1 MTDIVSS
8 ILGPLAEKLASSAV
22 EEIQL
27 VCGVKD
33 DQEKLKNTLEMI
45 QEVLA
50 DAEQKQTKNEAVR
63 RWLSKLKDFCYDAE
77 DVLDE
82 FEAVA
87 LWRRARSTERSTL
100 RRKVRY
106 LSSWPSNS
114 IFQFKMAHKM
124 KELRKRLD
132 GINEEKTQFNLL
144 SNVQEKTIVP
154 RRETHSFVPAS
165 NVIGRDEEKERIIK
179 LLIRSDDGGAGK
191 IAVIPIL
198 GMGGTGK
205 TTLAK
210 LVYNDDSVNEHFDHK
225 VWLSMP
231 VEFEVKKTIRDIIE
245 SLGDKENSD
254 RLEKLQERLRDLVKD
269 KKCLFVMDD
278 VWEMRREDWVGL
290 RDLLGGVSEGSK
302 VIVTSRIKS
311 IAEIMGTVPPLH
323 LANLSEEESLTLFVK
338 CAFDQGQ
345 EQNHPDLMVIAKE
358 IVGKCG
364 GNPLAVK
371 TLGCLLYSQKKNRG
385 NWERVRDS
393 ETWQLPND
401 TLTSLRISYDLMPS
415 YLKRCFAYCSIFL
428 KNQEFFNLDL
438 IQLWISNGFIQSGGN
453 NQELEEIGRQ
463 YLEELWSRSFFDVV
477 MEDYPFLS
485 FRMHDLIH
493 ELAISVAQTESSNM
507 KVRAQD
513 ISPTTRHVSFPDP
526 PLLPKDEVSR
536 CLSKLSGVR
545 TIFLSERGSS
555 GEFFLERCISRFK
568 HLRVL
573 WLEESS
579 FDQLPSSIGGLKHL
593 RCLSLRCNFN
603 IKKLPKSICELRNLQ
618 CLDLVG
624 CTELEELPADM
635 KNMISLRV
643 LWINTKQQRLPESG
657 IGCLT
662 SLRWLS
668 IGGCDNLEA
677 LFDDIQSLTSLRKLL
692 ITFCPKL
699 ASLPQGIKNL
709 KALEDLW
716 IVDCE
721 NLRLPEGESNEPSSM
736 SRLLSIRFK
745 GLPELVSFPGWLEG
759 STSTLERI
767 RIEDCP
773 NLSELPEWLQ
783 NCSSLRELEIKK
795 CPGLTSLPQG
805 IKNLKAL
812 EDLWIED
819 CDSLRLPEGESN
831 EASSM
836 SRLQTIRFK
845 GLPELVS
852 FPGWLEGSAST
863 LQKIR
868 IEDCPKLSELPEWLQ
883 NCSSLRRKVEI
894 KECPGLTS
902 IPDGVRR
909 IATLTELRIIDC
921 EGIEQGSDVE
931 EEDNSE

>member
-8 ILGPLAEKLASSAV
+8 ILGPLVEKLASSAV

-33 DQEKLKNTLEMI
+33 DREKLKNTLEMI

-106 LSSWPSNS
+106 LSSGPSNS
-114 IFQFKMAHKM
+114 IFQFKTAHKM

-179 LLIRSDDGGAGK
+179 LLIRSEDGGAGK

-254 RLEKLQERLRDLVKD
+254 RLDKLQERLRDLVKD

-278 VWEMRREDWVGL
+278 VWKMRREDWVGL

-323 LANLSEEESLTLFVK
+323 LANLSEEESLKLFVK

-358 IVGKCG
+358 IVSKCG

-371 TLGCLLYSQKKNRG
+371 TLGCLLYSEKKNRG
-385 NWERVRDS
+385 DWEHVRDS
-393 ETWQLPND
+393 EIWQLQTDILP
-401 TLTSLRISYDLMPS
+401 SLRISYDLMPS
-415 YLKRCFAYCSIFL
+415 YLKRCFAYCSIFP
-428 KNQEFFNLDL
+428 KSHEFHNFGL
-438 IQLWISNGFIQSGGN
+438 IQLWISNGFIQSSGN

-477 MEDYPFLS
+477 KDNYPVLTL
-485 FRMHDLIH
+485 RMHDLIH
-493 ELAISVAQTESSNM
+493 ELAVSVAQTETANK

-513 ISPTTRHVSFPDP
+513 ISLTTRHVSFPDP
-526 PLLPKDEVSR
+526 SLLPKDEVSR
-536 CLSKLSGVR
+536 CLGKLSRVR
-545 TIFLSERGSS
+545 TIFLSEKGSS
-555 GEFFLERCISRFK
+555 GEFFLERCISRFQR
-568 HLRVL
+568 LRVL
-573 WLEESS
+573 WLQNSS

-593 RCLSLRCNFN
+593 RYLSLSCNFN
-603 IKKLPKSICELRNLQ
+603 IKKLPKSVCELRNLQ
-618 CLDLVG
+618 CLDLIG
-624 CTELEELPADM
+624 CTKLDELPADM

-643 LWINTKQQRLPESG
+643 LWITTKQQRLPESG

-662 SLRWLS
+662 SLRWLF
-668 IGGCDNLEA
+668 IGCCENLEA
-677 LFDDIQSLTSLRKLL
+677 LFDDIQSLTSLRKLF
-692 ITFCPKL
+692 IVECPKL

-716 IVDCE
+716 IADCE
-721 NLRLPEGESNEPSSM
+721 
-736 SRLLSIRFK
+736 
-745 GLPELVSFPGWLEG
+745 
-759 STSTLERI
+759 
-767 RIEDCP
+767 
-773 NLSELPEWLQ
+773 
-783 NCSSLRELEIKK
+783 
-795 CPGLTSLPQG
+795 
-805 IKNLKAL
+805 
-812 EDLWIED
+812 
-819 CDSLRLPEGESN
+819 SLRLPEFESN
-831 EASSM
+831 GASSM
-836 SRLQTIRFK
+836 SRLQSIRFEE
-845 GLPELVS
+845 LPELVS

-863 LQKIR
+863 LERIR

-883 NCSSLRRKVEI
+883 NCSALRKLQIES
-894 KECPGLTS
+894 CPGLTS
-902 IPDGVRR
+902 LPDGVRR
-909 IATLTELRIIDC
+909 IAPLTELRIIDC
-921 EGIEQGSDVE
+921 EGIEQGQRR
-931 EEDNSE
+931 

>member
-1 MTDIVSS
+1 MTEVVSS
-8 ILGPLAEKLASSAV
+8 ILGPLVEKLASSAI

-27 VCGVKD
+27 VCGVKAD
-33 DQEKLKNTLEMI
+33 REKLKNTLKMI

-50 DAEQKQTKNEAVR
+50 DAEQKQIKEPAVR
-63 RWLSKLKDFCYDAE
+63 RWLSELKDFCYDVE

-82 FEAVA
+82 FETRA
-87 LWRRARSTERSTL
+87 LWRRARLTERLTL

-106 LSSWPSNS
+106 LSSWLSNL
-114 IFQFKMAHKM
+114 IFQFKMANKM
-124 KELRKRLD
+124 KELGKRLD
-132 GINEEKTQFNLL
+132 GINEEKTKFHLS

-165 NVIGRDEEKERIIK
+165 NVIGRDKEKERIIE

-191 IAVIPIL
+191 IAVVPIL

-245 SLGDKENSD
+245 SLGDTENSD
-254 RLEKLQERLRDLVKD
+254 RLEKLQERLGDLVKD

-278 VWEMRREDWVGL
+278 VWKMRREDWVGL
-290 RDLLGGVSEGSK
+290 KDLLGGVSEGSK

-358 IVGKCG
+358 IVSKCQ

-371 TLGCLLYSQKKNRG
+371 TLGCLLYSEKKNRG
-385 NWERVRDS
+385 DWEHIRDS
-393 ETWQLPND
+393 EIWQLQTDILP
-401 TLTSLRISYDLMPS
+401 SLRISYDLMPS
-415 YLKRCFAYCSIFL
+415 YLKRCFAYCSIFPKSCQFL
-428 KNQEFFNLDL
+428 NFDL
-438 IQLWISNGFIQSGGN
+438 IQLWISNGFIQSSGN

-463 YLEELWSRSFFDVV
+463 YLGELWSRSFFDVV
-477 MEDYPFLS
+477 REDYPVVI

-493 ELAISVAQTESSNM
+493 ELAISAAQTESSNM
-507 KVRAQD
+507 EARAHD
-513 ISPTTRHVSFPDP
+513 ISPRTRHIYFPNP
-526 PLLPKDEVSR
+526 SLLPNDELR
-536 CLSKLSGVR
+536 DRLSKLSLVR
-545 TIFLSERGSS
+545 TLILFEEDSS

-573 WLEESS
+573 WLQNSS
-579 FDQLPSSIGGLKHL
+579 FDPLPSSIGGLKHL
-593 RCLSLRCNFN
+593 RYLSLRDDGD
-603 IKKLPKSICELRNLQ
+603 IKKLPESVCELCNLQ
-618 CLDLVG
+618 CLDLLG
-624 CTELEELPADM
+624 CTELEELPVDM

-643 LWINTKQQRLPESG
+643 LWITTKQQRLPENG

-662 SLRWLS
+662 SLRWLF
-668 IGGCDNLEA
+668 IGGCENLEA
-677 LFDDIQSLTSLRKLL
+677 LFDDIQSLMSLRKLL
-692 ITFCPKL
+692 IAGCPKL

-709 KALEDLW
+709 KALEDLC
-716 IVDCE
+716 IGHCE
-721 NLRLPEGESNEPSSM
+721 
-736 SRLLSIRFK
+736 
-745 GLPELVSFPGWLEG
+745 
-759 STSTLERI
+759 
-767 RIEDCP
+767 
-773 NLSELPEWLQ
+773 
-783 NCSSLRELEIKK
+783 
-795 CPGLTSLPQG
+795 
-805 IKNLKAL
+805 
-812 EDLWIED
+812 
-819 CDSLRLPEGESN
+819 SLRLPEGQSN

-836 SRLQTIRFK
+836 SRLQSIRFK
-845 GLPELVS
+845 ELPELVS

-863 LQKIR
+863 LQKIG
-868 IEDCPKLSELPEWLQ
+868 IEDCPNLSELPEWLQ
-883 NCSSLRRKVEI
+883 NCSALRKLEI
-894 KECPGLTS
+894 ISCPGLTS
-902 IPDGVRR
+902 LPDGVRR

-921 EGIEQGSDVE
+921 EGIEQGQRR
-931 EEDNSE
+931 